1 MTRNL
6 LELDALEVGDLAQII
21 TWAESGGQAGSL
33 AGKSAGLVFEKP
45 SARTRN
51 ATEMAVHD
59 LGGYAVVIYDA
70 EVGIDTRESAEDVAR
85 TLGTFHD
92 LLCVRVRDHAV
103 LERMVT
109 AVAAEGLQ
117 VPVVNLLSDLAHPC
131 QAVADLL
138 TLRELAGQVGAPI
151 DSLAGAS
158 VAWVGDA
165 NNVAASL
172 AHVCLMAGI
181 SLRIAAP
188 SVFQFDQAQLDA
200 FAARAAQLGTSATVI
215 QGGDPRVAVDGVLAV
230 ATDVWTSMGQEAE
243 RAARLEAFQ
252 GFTVDEA
259 LMAATGGD
267 AWFLHCLPAHRGEEV
282 SAEVLEGPRSAVW
295 RQGAHRRTAML
306 GILPWVMGEGS

>member
-6 LELDALEVGDLAQII
+6 LELDSLAVSDLARIVELAEAGASPDALE
-21 TWAESGGQAGSL
+21 GQ
-33 AGKSAGLVFEKP
+33 SAALVFEKP

-70 EVGIDTRESAEDVAR
+70 EVGIDSRESAEDVAR

-92 LLCVRVRDHAV
+92 LLCVRVRDHGV
-103 LERMVT
+103 LSRM
-109 AVAAEGLQ
+109 ASALADEGLN

-138 TLRELAGQVGAPI
+138 TLREVTSCSGAAL
-151 DSLAGAS
+151 DALSGSS

-172 AHVCLMAGI
+172 AHACLMAGI

-188 SVFQFDQAQLDA
+188 AGFQFDAAQMAA
-200 FAARAAQLGTSATVI
+200 FEARAAALGTSATVS
-215 QGGDPRVAVDGVLAV
+215 QAASPEEAVDGVLAV

-243 RAARLEAFQ
+243 RADRLAAFQ
-252 GFTVDEA
+252 GFTVTDE
-259 LMAATGGD
+259 LMAAAGGD

-282 SAEVLEGPRSAVW
+282 TDAVLEGPRSAVW
-295 RQGAHRRTAML
+295 KQVAHRRTAML
-306 GILPWVMGEGS
+306 GILPWVTGATS